1 MFLGATPEGTNREVS
16 TVLECAALVNGCVG
30 RKEGLGIP
38 ETALMRLAMRHIEIV
53 QRKGASGTKKKV
65 YSKNVLKGIQAS
77 LKVIVDEHM
86 QVLRRMEKEGSVDD
100 EPLKP
105 QASEN
110 LEVAAIDPYAVA
122 GYQCEL
128 CLRELA
134 NAYYHCV
141 GCEEHLDKDFNICAA
156 CYANKEFRIHR
167 QMSVRQNFPSS
178 MFSHTGGLEGASIRT
193 RTKEPEPEPP
203 RNKKKA
209 PRNKKKA
216 PQNKKKAPGNKKKA
230 PGKKRKED
238 KSEEECDCKQMF
250 CQYCKHCTK
259 CSCKCHDRFKACV
272 RFMTIE
278 KEQQLS
284 ETVARLVGK
293 DKVDHADE
301 TYERLLARHNPKAG
315 GDATD
320 DSTVPTSPHPSGRR
334 LRTKGRALHH

>member
-1 MFLGATPEGTNREVS
+1 MFLGATPEGINREVS
-16 TVLECAALVNGCVG
+16 SVLECAALVKGCVG

-38 ETALMRLAMRHIEIV
+38 ETALMRLAMRHIEIA
-53 QRKGASGTKKKV
+53 QRKGAGTEKKV
-65 YSKNVLKGIQAS
+65 YSKNVLKGIQTS

-86 QVLRRMEKEGSVDD
+86 AVVRLMEKQGSVDGK
-100 EPLKP
+100 PLKP

-141 GCEEHLDKDFNICAA
+141 GCEDHLDKDFNICAA
-156 CYANKEFRIHR
+156 CYVNEEFRIHR

-178 MFSHTGGLEGASIRT
+178 MFNHRGGLEWESK
-193 RTKEPEPEPP
+193 RTKGPP
-203 RNKKKA
+203 RKKKKA
-209 PRNKKKA
+209 PRKTE
-216 PQNKKKAPGNKKKA
+216 APGN
-230 PGKKRKED
+230 KRKED
-238 KSEEECDCKQMF
+238 KSKCLCHQMF
-250 CQYCKHCTK
+250 CQYCKYCTK
-259 CSCKCHDRFKACV
+259 CSCKCHDQFKACV

-301 TYERLLARHNPKAG
+301 TYRRLLARHNPKAG

-320 DSTVPTSPHPSGRR
+320 DSTVPTHRYADCKRKDAPSI
-334 LRTKGRALHH
+334 TDNY